1 MIPEPVIEEIK
12 RRVDVVA
19 VIGRHM
25 ELKKSGRTWKGCC
38 IFHGERTP
46 SFHVYPEDKHFKCYG
61 CGEYGDVF
69 KFLQKVQGK
78 EFPEVVRALAAE
90 VGVEIPEAAEDS
102 AEARARRKERNEALA
117 ACEAAARYFAARLW
131 SRFGGPGR
139 DYLAS
144 RGVSEE
150 SARLFRLG
158 LAAPG
163 WNDLGGRLAEK
174 GIGEAA
180 LELAGLLVRKDQ
192 RAWDRFRGRLM
203 FPIAGLDGQPIGFGG
218 RAMGEEKGAK
228 YINSPETVLYKKSR
242 VLYGVDLAREAI
254 RKARSAVLVEG
265 YFDVIGL
272 HQAGVKNAVAV
283 CGTALTPEHLE
294 LLRRCDCR
302 EVVVLFDGD
311 PAGLAAPA
319 KAAEALLPSGMSGKV
334 AILPGT
340 TDPDEFARERGR
352 TAVEALLSGAAPLT
366 DFLID
371 RAVERSAG
379 AGPADASVE
388 QKLAAV
394 RDLEPFVRMTP
405 EGLSRSVFEDRVA
418 RRLDLDLGAL
428 RAEME
433 REPGSRSGS
442 ASGTRAGSVS
452 GSRSGSRSDSRSA
465 SGTRSRFGSGTAS
478 RVPVLLRGPALD
490 ALGLL
495 AAFPELA
502 EAAADEDLPRLFPEG
517 PIAELARALIREPL
531 PLEGVLSR
539 LAPAADQAAVE
550 RVRGLAGP
558 GRPRAEDAER
568 ELRRAAVEAKI
579 EANRREQDRL
589 LALVAKAGSP
599 PPEDLTT
606 EQLTLQRRRAD
617 LEKRREKL
625 RRT

>member
-38 IFHGERTP
+38 IFHGERTA

-90 VGVEIPEAAEDS
+90 VGVEIPEATEDS
-102 AEARARRKERNEALA
+102 VEARARRKERNEALA

-131 SRFGGPGR
+131 SRYGGPGR

-144 RGVSEE
+144 RGVTEE

-174 GIGEAA
+174 GIGEGA
-180 LELAGLLVRKDQ
+180 LERAGLLVRKED

-254 RKARSAVLVEG
+254 RKSRGAVLVEG

-302 EVVVLFDGD
+302 EVTILFDGD

-319 KAAEALLPSGMSGKV
+319 RAAEALLPSGISGKV
-334 AILPGT
+334 AVLPGK
-340 TDPDEFARERGR
+340 TDPDEFARGKGSA
-352 TAVEALLSGAAPLT
+352 AVEGLLSGAAPLT

-379 AGPADASVE
+379 GRPADASVE
-388 QKLAAV
+388 QKLATV
-394 RDLEPFVRMTP
+394 RELEPLVRLTP
-405 EGLSRSVFEDRVA
+405 EGLARSVFEERIA
-418 RRLDLDLGAL
+418 RRLELDVGAL
-428 RAEME
+428 RAEIE
-433 REPGSRSGS
+433 REPRSPSGSRPHPSRHTGPPSALSQGERGQTSRSGP
-442 ASGTRAGSVS
+442 T
-452 GSRSGSRSDSRSA
+452 
-465 SGTRSRFGSGTAS
+465 S
-478 RVPVLLRGPALD
+478 RVPVLLPGPAVD

-502 EAAADEDLPRLFPEG
+502 EAAADEDLSRLFPEG

-531 PLEGVLSR
+531 PLDGVLSR
-539 LAPAADQAAVE
+539 LAPAADRGAVE
-550 RVRGLAGP
+550 RVRRLAGP

-568 ELRRAAVEAKI
+568 EFRRAAVEAKI

-606 EQLTLQRRRAD
+606 EQLALQRRRAD

>member
-1 MIPEPVIEEIK
+1 MIPEPIIEEIK

-131 SRFGGPGR
+131 SRYGDAGR

-150 SARLFRLG
+150 TARLFRLG

-163 WNDLGGRLAEK
+163 WHDLAGRLAEK
-174 GIGEAA
+174 DLGEGA
-180 LELAGLLVRKDQ
+180 LERAGLLVRKDD

-203 FPIAGLDGQPIGFGG
+203 FPICGLDGQPIGFGG

-242 VLYGVDLAREAI
+242 VLYGVDLAREAV
-254 RKARSAVLVEG
+254 RKTRSAVLVEG

-272 HQAGVKNAVAV
+272 HQAGVRNAVAV

-302 EVVVLFDGD
+302 EVVILFDGD

-334 AILPGT
+334 ALLPGK

-352 TAVEALLSGAAPLT
+352 EGVEALLAGAVPLT

-371 RAVERSAG
+371 RAVERFAG
-379 AGPADASVE
+379 GRPAEASVE

-394 RDLEPFVRMTP
+394 RDLEPMVRLAP
-405 EGLSRSVFEDRVA
+405 EGLARSVFEERIA
-418 RRLDLDLGAL
+418 RRLDLDLSAL
-428 RAEME
+428 RAEIE
-433 REPGSRSGS
+433 RP
-442 ASGTRAGSVS
+442 AGP
-452 GSRSGSRSDSRSA
+452 RPQPSRSA
-465 SGTRSRFGSGTAS
+465 GPQGASSQRERASRSRPGPP
-478 RVPVLLRGPALD
+478 VPVLLPGPAVD

-517 PIAELARALIREPL
+517 PIAELARALTREPL
-531 PLEGVLSR
+531 PLEEILGR
-539 LAPAADQAAVE
+539 LAPAADQRAVE
-550 RVRGLAGP
+550 RVRQLAGP
-558 GRPRAEDAER
+558 GRPPSQDAER

-589 LALVAKAGSP
+589 LARLAKAGSP
-599 PPEDLTT
+599 APEDLTV

-617 LEKRREKL
+617 LEKRRQKL

>member
-12 RRVDVVA
+12 RRVDAVA

-61 CGEYGDVF
+61 CGEHGDVF

-90 VGVEIPEAAEDS
+90 VGVEIPDAAEDS
-102 AEARARRKERNEALA
+102 AEAKARRKERTEALA
-117 ACEAAARYFAARLW
+117 ACDAAARYYAARLW
-131 SRFGGPGR
+131 SPFGGSGR

-150 SARLFRLG
+150 TARLFRLG

-163 WNDLGGRLAEK
+163 WNDLAGRLAEK
-174 GIGEAA
+174 GIGGAA
-180 LELAGLLVRKDQ
+180 LDRAGLLVRKEQ

-203 FPIAGLDGQPIGFGG
+203 FPIAGLDGQVIGFGG
-218 RAMGEEKGAK
+218 RAMGEEEGAK
-228 YINSPETVLYKKSR
+228 YINSPETILYKKSR
-242 VLYGVDLAREAI
+242 VLYGIDLAREAI
-254 RKARSAVLVEG
+254 RKTRSAVLVEG

-272 HQAGVKNAVAV
+272 HQAGVRNAVAV

-302 EVVVLFDGD
+302 EVAILFDGD

-319 KAAEALLPSGMSGKV
+319 KAAEALLPSGMAGKV
-334 AILPGT
+334 AALPGRA
-340 TDPDEFARERGR
+340 DPDEFARERGR
-352 TAVEALLSGAAPLT
+352 EAVEALLAAAAPLT

-379 AGPADASVE
+379 AGPAGSVE
-388 QKLAAV
+388 RKLAAV
-394 RDLEPFVRMTP
+394 RDLEPFVKATQ
-405 EGLSRSVFEDRVA
+405 EGLARSVFEERVA

-433 REPGSRSGS
+433 REPARRPRPPGPGSR
-442 ASGTRAGSVS
+442 AGTRPVPRAGSQP
-452 GSRSGSRSDSRSA
+452 GP
-465 SGTRSRFGSGTAS
+465 
-478 RVPVLLRGPALD
+478 RVPVLLPGPAVD

-495 AAFPELA
+495 AAFPELGEVAA
-502 EAAADEDLPRLFPEG
+502 EEDLPRLFPEG
-517 PIAELARALIREPL
+517 PIAELARDLVREPM
-531 PLEGVLSR
+531 PIEAVLSR
-539 LAPAADQAAVE
+539 LAPVDDRGAVE
-550 RVRGLAGP
+550 RVRRLAGP
-558 GRPRAEDAER
+558 GRPKPEEAER

-579 EANRREQDRL
+579 EINRREQARL

-599 PPEDLTT
+599 PPEDLTA
-606 EQLTLQRRRAD
+606 EQLALQRRRAD
-617 LEKRREKL
+617 LERRREKL